1 VDNSLEWRIFH
12 DPRRNDRR
20 YSPPRRRRGRRAIKP
35 SFAAFSPEGLN
46 LEEAHMHDAASRT
59 ALLPEALVEGYEGF
73 LTGKFPRERQ
83 RFQDLATIGQ
93 RPQTPIIGCCDS
105 RVTPEEIFNV
115 EPGEL
120 FDVRNVAN
128 LVPPCSAD
136 NYHHD
141 SWAAIDYAITALRVK
156 HIVVL
161 GHAKCGGV
169 RAFVESHAGVAE
181 PALEND
187 DYLGDWIRLIAPA
200 ARRLGQVPAAF
211 DASYA
216 QRLGLE
222 SVKQGLRNLRTF
234 PKVAALERVEALKL
248 HGAFFEIEDARLL
261 ALDEAGDEFVQIA
274 APAHEATIAQAR
286 F

>member
-1 VDNSLEWRIFH
+1 
-12 DPRRNDRR
+12 
-20 YSPPRRRRGRRAIKP
+20 
-35 SFAAFSPEGLN
+35 
-46 LEEAHMHDAASRT
+46 MHDTASRI
-59 ALLPEALVEGYEGF
+59 ALLPDALVEGYEGF

-93 RPQTPIIGCCDS
+93 HPHTLIIGCCDS

-136 NYHHD
+136 NYHHG
-141 SWAAIDYAITALRVK
+141 SWAAIDYAVTALRVK

-181 PALEND
+181 PALESD

-200 ARRLGQVPAAF
+200 ARRLGSTPAAF

-261 ALDEAGDEFVQIA
+261 ALDEARDEFVQIA
-274 APAHEATIAQAR
+274 APAHEATIARAR